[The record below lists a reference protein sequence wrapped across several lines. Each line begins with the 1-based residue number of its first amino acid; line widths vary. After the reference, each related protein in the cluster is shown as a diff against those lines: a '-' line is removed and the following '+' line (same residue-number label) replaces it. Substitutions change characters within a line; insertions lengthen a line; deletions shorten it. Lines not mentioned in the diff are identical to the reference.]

1 MEFKVVS
8 VLSLPQLACQSGAS
22 TTVFSPMR
30 IIRICALALIPAL
43 TACEDPFA
51 ALLRDVP
58 ETPVEVSLVDFI
70 TGSLQDPS
78 AFDVIFARAA
88 RVDQTNQWDFLYVV
102 SPEGTHQ
109 LLPFGALADSL
120 TDSGLQQ
127 VAESFEGLEKA
138 PSEGYTVDEPVAI
151 SEGDVL
157 AVRSRKDSNSFI
169 ICRRY
174 AKIEVLE
181 IDATE
186 NRLTFRVLVN
196 PNCEDF
202 VLIPGQRGK
211 L

>member
-1 MEFKVVS
+1 
-8 VLSLPQLACQSGAS
+8 
-22 TTVFSPMR
+22 MR
-30 IIRICALALIPAL
+30 TIRICALALIPAL
-43 TACEDPFA
+43 TACDDPFA

-58 ETPVEVSLVDFI
+58 ETPVEVSLVDFL

-78 AFDVIFARAA
+78 AFDLIFARAA

-102 SPEGTHQ
+102 TPEGTHQ

-127 VAESFEGLEKA
+127 VPESFEGLVEA
-138 PSEGYTVDEPVAI
+138 PSEGYAIDEPVVI

-157 AVRSRKDSNSFI
+157 AVRSRADPNSFI

-174 AKIEVLE
+174 AKIEVLQ
-181 IDATE
+181 IDASE
-186 NRLTFRVLVN
+186 NRLTLRALVN

-202 VLIPGQRGK
+202 VLIPGQHGE